1 MPYMIQRRN
10 EALAMPHDQFV
21 QRRTRRFASMA
32 GVAEDQH
39 FVLSSLP
46 PSPGQKRLAVG
57 IVLGLIIALYL
68 VVGPFGGMQ
77 LGAIHSFVAFYTTGM
92 FVTDSITAI
101 LLYAQFSILRSR
113 AILLIASGY
122 LFSAF
127 LIVPYVLAFPGVL
140 APGGVIGGL
149 QTTAQLYL
157 LWHCAFPIFVI
168 GYALAKDEDPSKRFS
183 QAEVSSAIFRTV
195 ILTAAAAAAAM
206 FLCINSAVG
215 EAVLP
220 RIMLDQ
226 YRFVPEWPYVVGAPI
241 ATLCT
246 LALIVLWLRRR
257 SVLDLFV
264 MVVLCAYLIE
274 IPPHYYP
281 VAARFSTGW
290 YAVRVTSLLSSTIV
304 LIVLLYEIT
313 ALYGGLLR
321 AVLRQRREREA
332 RLMTGDAVAASIAH
346 EIKQP
351 LTAMITSA
359 DAGFRFLDRSTPNL
373 DKAKQAL
380 KRIVTDGHRAGDLV
394 ESIRANFKNDDRTR
408 TSLDVNELIRE
419 ALSLERS
426 DLQKHRIRV
435 EAETASQLPEVRG
448 HRVQLQQVL
457 INLIT
462 NAIDSMAS
470 EDEPRVLCVKSV
482 ACGGD
487 GVTISVGDIGTGIS
501 PQHLDRIF
509 NPLFTTKS
517 DGMGMGLS
525 ICRAIIEAHDGHL
538 SVSPNIPRGAVFQ
551 FTLHGSNSA
560 SAAR

>member
-1 MPYMIQRRN
+1 MMRRKAAPSMPEDPLVKRPR
-10 EALAMPHDQFV
+10 
-21 QRRTRRFASMA
+21 RRFVSMRGIA
-32 GVAEDQH
+32 PSLAEDQH

-46 PSPGQKRLAVG
+46 PTPGQKRFALG
-57 IVLGLIIALYL
+57 IVLALIAALYL
-68 VVGPFGGMQ
+68 VIGPLGGMQ
-77 LGAIHSFVAFYTTGM
+77 WGAIHSFVAVYTTGM

-113 AILLIASGY
+113 AILVIASGY
-122 LFSAF
+122 LFTAF

-140 APGGVIGGL
+140 APSGVVGGL
-149 QTTAQLYL
+149 QTTAHLYL
-157 LWHCAFPIFVI
+157 LWHCGFPLFVI
-168 GYALAKDEDPSKRFS
+168 GYALSKDEHPSRRVS
-183 QAEVSSAIFRTV
+183 QADVGSAIFRS
-195 ILTAAAAAAAM
+195 IAATAAAAAAAAL
-206 FLCINSAVG
+206 LCIKT
-215 EAVLP
+215 EAGDTVLP

-241 ATLCT
+241 AVLCT
-246 LALIVLWLRRR
+246 LALVILWLRRR
-257 SVLDLFV
+257 SILDLFL

-290 YAVRVTSLLSSTIV
+290 YAVRVTSLLSSGIV
-304 LIVLLYEIT
+304 LVVLLYEIT
-313 ALYGGLLR
+313 ALYGGLLH

-373 DKAKQAL
+373 EKAKEAL
-380 KRIVTDGHRAGDLV
+380 RRIVTDGHRAGVVV

-408 TSLDVNELIRE
+408 TQLDVNELIQE
-419 ALSLERS
+419 ALSLEGG
-426 DLQKHRIRV
+426 DLQKHRIQV
-435 EAETASQLPEVRG
+435 QAETAAQLPDVRG
-448 HRVQLQQVL
+448 NRVQLQQVL

-470 EDEPRVLCVKSV
+470 EEEPRVLCVKSE
-482 ACGGD
+482 AYERD
-487 GVTISVGDIGTGIS
+487 GVMVSVADIGTGIS

-525 ICRAIIEAHDGHL
+525 ICRAIIEAHEGRL
-538 SVSPNIPRGAVFQ
+538 SVSPNLPRGAVFQ
-551 FTLHGSNSA
+551 FTLHGKD
-560 SAAR
+560 